1 MDERSLLEYLKP
13 QERKEYAALQ
23 ALFET
28 EGWRVLLRKL
38 EAAEQMQVQL
48 CASAE
53 EPKYL
58 YRGQGRLAFLREML
72 SYEENVRLGVQA
84 LCAER
89 ALESEIEAELGSP
102 GNDG

>member
-1 MDERSLLEYLKP
+1 PPRSPPVPYTT
-13 QERKEYAALQ
+13 
-23 ALFET
+23 LFRST

-89 ALESEIEAELGSP
+89 ALESEIRSEEHTSELQSRE
-102 GNDG
+102 NV